1 MNSFSG
7 TNRHTVRVEQIAIA
21 ESRRPRGDI
30 EDLAASIARVGLIN
44 PITLTPDLHSWPV
57 FIDALPAPTPRP
69 QTPRRTRPT
78 SQSSTE
84 REG

>member
-30 EDLAASIARVGLIN
+30 EDPRQHCPLIN